1 MCLLFVKITLYFALL
16 MLSPQE
22 SVELVPDKMNLLTD
36 TELTQYFIQTWSLAY
51 NNPGAAFQLMLI
63 LQILLQLPHRMV

>member
-1 MCLLFVKITLYFALL
+1 MKFYMCLLFVKITLYFALL

-36 TELTQYFIQTWSLAY
+36 TELTQYFIHSWRLYY
-51 NNPGAAFQLMLI
+51 NDAGICMYTCLVFYN
-63 LQILLQLPHRMV
+63 